1 MSQYN
6 KGTNTRNLL
15 LKTAKSLFFEQG
27 YHATTTRQIAEKS
40 NVNLGLIK
48 YHFESKANIALAI
61 YTELRDSFDRAL
73 LPEQY
78 SDAEKLLIGS
88 AVEFILCHNSPEFL
102 RFYTEIYME
111 PVIHDLFQSKI
122 VSLEH
127 HNPEDEIFFRL
138 HSVAFSFM
146 KPSLIAYAATE
157 EGKQIPLKQY
167 ILYYMLQQI
176 NAYHLGSPE
185 LAAQSCEKL
194 QKFYFNVA
202 ANFTPVI
209 TKISD

>member
-102 RFYTEIYME
+102 RF
-111 PVIHDLFQSKI
+111 
-122 VSLEH
+122 
-127 HNPEDEIFFRL
+127 
-138 HSVAFSFM
+138 
-146 KPSLIAYAATE
+146 
-157 EGKQIPLKQY
+157 
-167 ILYYMLQQI
+167 
-176 NAYHLGSPE
+176 
-185 LAAQSCEKL
+185 
-194 QKFYFNVA
+194 
-202 ANFTPVI
+202 
-209 TKISD
+209 